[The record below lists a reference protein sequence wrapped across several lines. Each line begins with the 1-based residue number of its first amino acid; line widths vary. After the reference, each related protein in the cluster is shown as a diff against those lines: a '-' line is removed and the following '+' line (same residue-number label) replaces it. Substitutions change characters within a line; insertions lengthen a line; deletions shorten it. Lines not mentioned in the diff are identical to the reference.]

1 VVAEA
6 KDGLQPQEG
15 GHSPVCVSPD
25 DDWCAPVILGSAF
38 TRFEESAWRC

>member
-15 GHSPVCVSPD
+15 GHSLVCVSLD
-25 DDWCAPVILGSAF
+25 YDWCAPVILGSAF
-38 TRFEESAWRC
+38 TGFEERAWRY